1 MTNLGFGGEVPLKAP
16 VEWALAGRPDLGDAT
31 GDMAKITRLTLDSSG
46 GPERRRLH
54 LREISDDADAPL
66 ETVGQDL
73 RKARQR
79 KGEDLAQISGVLKIR
94 KDHLDALE
102 ESHFDALPGRAYA
115 IGFVRSY
122 ADYLG
127 LNGRECVE
135 RLKAEIA
142 GRNEAKDAVQVST
155 PRERKLPPG
164 GVAIALVLLILVVW
178 GIYTLFV
185 WANRVAAPSVTPVPA
200 RLSAQAGLTPT
211 GARARASTSRP
222 RPRPPLPPAAPVSSS
237 SPPAGTYARFNAGW
251 RTAAAR
257 YQIRRPECGLADYA
271 ARPQADTGHRARSRQ
286 TSVARPAAAAWR
298 FLSRSQHGRPDAIHL
313 RRRSS
318 GTDPRRQYHWL
329 CRQAGAPS
337 EPQGCRSMRRTS
349 RAAARG

>member
-1 MTNLGFGGEVPLKAP
+1 MPSRSRLNGRRLG
-16 VEWALAGRPDLGDAT
+16 AGDLDDT
-31 GDMAKITRLTLDSSG
+31 IGDMAKITRLTLDNSG
-46 GPERRRLH
+46 GPDHRRLH
-54 LREISDDADAPL
+54 LREISDEGDTPL

-73 RKARQR
+73 RKARLR

-94 KDHLDALE
+94 KVHLDALE

-155 PRERKLPPG
+155 PHERKLPPG

-200 RLSAQAGLTPT
+200 RLSAQAGLTPPPAPGVPQPSSAVAPT
-211 GARARASTSRP
+211 PAASAAAVTNT
-222 RPRPPLPPAAPVSSS
+222 PPAAASLPANDTNAG
-237 SPPAGTYARFNAGW
+237 PLPAGTKYGSQ
-251 RTAAAR
+251 TALG
-257 YQIRRPECGLADYA
+257 P
-271 ARPQADTGHRARSRQ
+271 S
-286 TSVARPAAAAWR
+286 
-298 FLSRSQHGRPDAIHL
+298 
-313 RRRSS
+313 
-318 GTDPRRQYHWL
+318 PR
-329 CRQAGAPS
+329 
-337 EPQGCRSMRRTS
+337 
-349 RAAARG
+349 